1 MLYYLLFPLREYFTV
16 FNVFKYIT
24 FRAAFASI
32 TAFLITVIFAPPII
46 RKLQSLK
53 IGENVREKECP
64 NLYDKHKNKQGTP
77 TMGGI
82 LILIGV
88 FSSTFLFAE
97 LDNYYLLLAL
107 FVTLYMAVLGF
118 VDDYKK
124 LVYKKTKSGRRG
136 LNKIGRAS
144 CRERG

>member
-1 MLYYLLFPLREYFTV
+1 MLYYLLYPLREYFTV

-88 FSSTFLFAE
+88 FAATLLWAE

-124 LVYKKTKSGRRG
+124 LVYKKTK
-136 LNKIGRAS
+136 
-144 CRERG
+144 

>member
-1 MLYYLLFPLREYFTV
+1 MLYHLLYPLREYFTV

-46 RKLQSLK
+46 RRLQALK
-53 IGENVREKECP
+53 VGENVRQQECP
-64 NLYDKHKNKQGTP
+64 NLYEKHKSKQGTA

-82 LILIGV
+82 LILIGI
-88 FSSTFLFAE
+88 FAATM
-97 LDNYYLLLAL
+97 LWADLRNHYLLLAL
-107 FVTLYMAVLGF
+107 FVTLYMGALGF

-124 LVYKKTKSGRRG
+124 LV
-136 LNKIGRAS
+136 
-144 CRERG
+144 

>member
-1 MLYYLLFPLREYFTV
+1 MLYYFLYPLREYFTV

-32 TAFLITVIFAPPII
+32 TAFLIIVIFAPPII
-46 RKLQSLK
+46 KRLHALK

-64 NLYDKHKNKQGTP
+64 NLYDKHKIKQGTP

-88 FSSTFLFAE
+88 FASTLLWAE
-97 LDNYYLLLAL
+97 LNNPYLLLAL
-107 FVTLYMAVLGF
+107 FVTLYMGVLG
-118 VDDYKK
+118 
-124 LVYKKTKSGRRG
+124 
-136 LNKIGRAS
+136 
-144 CRERG
+144 